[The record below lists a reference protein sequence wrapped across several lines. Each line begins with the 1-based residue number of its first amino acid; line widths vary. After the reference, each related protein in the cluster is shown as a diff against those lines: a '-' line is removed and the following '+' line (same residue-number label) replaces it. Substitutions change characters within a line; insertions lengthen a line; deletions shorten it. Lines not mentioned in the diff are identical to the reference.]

1 MIKKRDFNARN
12 DILSITSYHK
22 NKTIAITQLI
32 KICYKVIEHII
43 FHKNIHC
50 TTNLKR
56 DYTQLTPFE
65 LLPSET
71 RKILTCKLYGFT
83 LSNHFILKPGSQ

>member
-1 MIKKRDFNARN
+1 M
-12 DILSITSYHK
+12 
-22 NKTIAITQLI
+22 IAITQLI
-32 KICYKVIEHII
+32 KTCYKVIEHII

-56 DYTQLTPFE
+56 DYTQMTSFE
-65 LLPSET
+65 FLPSET

-83 LSNHFILKPGSQ
+83 LSNHFILKPGSQSYATISSTFYHYKANRCFS